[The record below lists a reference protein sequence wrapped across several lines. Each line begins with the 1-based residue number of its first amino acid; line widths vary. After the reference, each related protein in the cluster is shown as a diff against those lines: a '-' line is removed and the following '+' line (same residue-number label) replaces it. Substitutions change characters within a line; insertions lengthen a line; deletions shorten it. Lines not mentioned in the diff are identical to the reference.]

1 MPDLDDELRSNAEL
15 RLSIKDVL
23 SEALSRCRKSIGFK
37 SLTREQRRGMFATHV
52 RTCVTEHPKLYSR
65 TGFYT
70 RARRSSRLIY
80 RVGDKSLHKSVVN
93 HIIAPDLWY
102 DAGMLREQLPGY
114 LESSLLRS
122 IMEDVMKESENGEN
136 AAKTSLKKLEGG
148 VSQMEMNLAEMNR
161 MTSTLDTESKRL
173 TAELNKL

>member
-1 MPDLDDELRSNAEL
+1 
-15 RLSIKDVL
+15 
-23 SEALSRCRKSIGFK
+23 
-37 SLTREQRRGMFATHV
+37 
-52 RTCVTEHPKLYSR
+52 
-65 TGFYT
+65 
-70 RARRSSRLIY
+70 
-80 RVGDKSLHKSVVN
+80 
-93 HIIAPDLWY
+93 
-102 DAGMLREQLPGY
+102 MLREQLPGY